1 MISLTTETIIRLHDE
16 RVIQAHEL
24 QGLVPD
30 KSLEAAIARID
41 TRLDYG
47 LIEDVFQLA
56 ACYAA
61 FIAEA
66 HAFNDANKRTAFAAM
81 DMILVLNGV
90 EIDYSPQEAGDM
102 IIKIVTKQID
112 ETVLAEWLRS
122 LQT

>member
-1 MISLTTETIIRLHDE
+1 MISLTVESIIRLHDE
-16 RVIQAHEL
+16 RVIQSHEL
-24 QGLVPD
+24 QGLAPD
-30 KSLEAAIARID
+30 KSLEGAIARID
-41 TRLDYG
+41 TRMDYG

-122 LQT
+122 FQT